1 MKMKRPGRPPIA
13 VGRFGAWL
21 LSNMAMRNMTYD
33 ELAKKAHL
41 SHGNVVC
48 KHVRHHAK
56 PSFQTVVTYC
66 WCFGIESIDTVN
78 IVWKLLE
85 EDWA

>member
-1 MKMKRPGRPPIA
+1 MKTKRTGRSPIA

-21 LSNMAMRNMTYD
+21 LSNMAMRGMTYN

-41 SHGNVVC
+41 SNENMVC
-48 KHVRHHAK
+48 KHVRHHVK

-66 WCFGIESIDTVN
+66 WCFDITSVDTVN
-78 IVWKLLE
+78 IVWNLLE